1 MKEFA
6 TPATNVISKLQ
17 QNQFLRPISI
27 KNPNMKVSATL
38 CKYYCK
44 YRARS
49 TFNFQKHVSAI
60 HEGVRYPCGQCDYK
74 ATFAGNLKKHVE
86 SNHEGV
92 RYPCDQ
98 CNNKLTE
105 TGSLRKHVK

>member
-38 CKYYCK
+38 VIIVNIEQDQHLIF
-44 YRARS
+44 R
-49 TFNFQKHVSAI
+49 NMFQLFIKFSIILVVNVITKHSGPLGG
-60 HEGVRYPCGQCDYK
+60 E
-74 ATFAGNLKKHVE
+74 
-86 SNHEGV
+86 
-92 RYPCDQ
+92 
-98 CNNKLTE
+98 
-105 TGSLRKHVK
+105 